1 MKEFLSTIR
10 RPQTVFFAICKRE
23 REIPRHRMLWLVPR
37 TWYLLD
43 TFHSKV
49 NEYPVKLLAV
59 PNADCMLENSF
70 ASSVASEML
79 IKSPDRF
86 GDELFSQFCNPY
98 RSTWSDCLDE
108 FRQLKQKDQQIIINY
123 LSYELQRHSPEG
135 AETEEEDEI
144 LQLDR
149 KALQDCLSLSGIKE
163 GNPQYFYEYH
173 WS

>member
-1 MKEFLSTIR
+1 MR
-10 RPQTVFFAICKRE
+10 CCC
-23 REIPRHRMLWLVPR
+23 
-37 TWYLLD
+37 D
-43 TFHSKV
+43 
-49 NEYPVKLLAV
+49 
-59 PNADCMLENSF
+59 ADACGGEVDYMNTCQSFCDDPYENSDF
-70 ASSVASEML
+70 VRELIKAAPEML

-86 GDELFSQFCNPY
+86 GVELFSQFCNPY

-123 LSYELQRHSPEG
+123 LSYELQCHSHEG

-163 GNPQYFYEYH
+163 GDPQYFYEYH